1 MNKLMG
7 LIIIGAALIGAA
19 TAWRFP
25 FGQNQAANQ
34 INSEPQG
41 LVGEP
46 LSQTQVKPANQPKE
60 ATAQASVTQKAAQPT
75 TEANQKTAQA
85 PATTTKVQPATETTK
100 TAQAP
105 ATTTKAQP
113 ANQPNQKIAQAPAT
127 KPKTQSS
134 NLTAQKTA
142 QAPAAQPGAGTT
154 RPDETV
160 GEAVMGR
167 W

>member
-1 MNKLMG
+1 MG

-46 LSQTQVKPANQPKE
+46 LSQTQVQPANQPKE
-60 ATAQASVTQKAAQPT
+60 ATAQASVTQKAAQPAT
-75 TEANQKTAQA
+75 DNQKTAQA
-85 PATTTKVQPATETTK
+85 PATA
-100 TAQAP
+100 
-105 ATTTKAQP
+105 TKAQP
-113 ANQPNQKIAQAPAT
+113 ANQPDQKTAQAPAT

-134 NLTAQKTA
+134 KLTAQKTA
-142 QAPAAQPGAGTT
+142 QAPAAVPGAGTT
-154 RPDETV
+154 APDETV